1 VRFLTGFAV
10 AAAIASAS
18 LASAPLS
25 PARAQEVTAVTGAGS
40 TFAFPILFKWAK
52 GYQQWQS
59 GGGRFPAANS
69 GLEDSPT
76 GPALDYEP
84 IGSLAGTMRVKD
96 AAVDFGASDVPLR
109 SDELAK
115 LGLGQFPIV
124 IGGIVAVVNLEG
136 VAPGEIKF
144 TGPVLADIF
153 LGKVQNWSD
162 PAIQA
167 LNPGLKLPDAKIAIV
182 RRGDGSGTT
191 YNFTNYLSKASP
203 EWKTKVGSDLAVK
216 WPVGTAAKG
225 NDGVAQAVRQ
235 TKNSIGYV
243 EFAQALQSKLSYA
256 SIQNKAGHFVKPETK
271 SFQAAAASGDWKA
284 AADFDLLLTD
294 APGEN
299 AYPMVATVFVLIH
312 KSTSPRRMKAAL
324 NFFQWSLDSG
334 AADASQLGYV
344 PLPETLVTQIKGYWT
359 QKFKPAS

>member
-1 VRFLTGFAV
+1 MRFLTGLAV
-10 AAAIASAS
+10 AAIASAS
-18 LASAPLS
+18 LASALS

-40 TFAFPILFKWAK
+40 TFAFPMLFKWAK
-52 GYQQWQS
+52 GYQRWQS
-59 GGGRFPAANS
+59 GGGAFPAANT

-84 IGSLAGTMRVKD
+84 IGSLAGMMRVKD
-96 AAVDFGASDVPLR
+96 SAVDFGASDVPLK
-109 SDELAK
+109 SEELAK

-124 IGGIVAVVNLEG
+124 IGGIVAAINLDG
-136 VAPGEIKF
+136 VGPGEIRF
-144 TGPVLADIF
+144 TGAALADIF
-153 LGKVQNWSD
+153 LGKVQKWND
-162 PAIQA
+162 PVIQT
-167 LNPGLKLPDAKIAIV
+167 LNPGFKLPDAQIVVV
-182 RRGDGSGTT
+182 RRSDGSGTT
-191 YNFTNYLSKASP
+191 YNFTNYLAKVSP
-203 EWKTKVGSDLAVK
+203 EWKTKVGSDLQVP

-243 EFAQALQSKLSYA
+243 EFAQAVQSKLSYA
-256 SIQNKAGHFVKPETK
+256 SIQNKAGQFVKPDTR

-284 AADFDLLLTD
+284 GTDFDLLLTD

-299 AYPMVATVFVLIH
+299 AYPVVATVFVLMH

-344 PLPETLVTQIKGYWT
+344 PLPEALVTQIKGYWT